1 MFRRDISPYSF
12 FLSKEKRRSDDNKH
26 ERHSKMR
33 NIRRSVPSHGLAKK
47 ESRQAGNDIADQIGF
62 QNSKISLRSSA
73 WFSAFSARHLLRL

>member
-12 FLSKEKRRSDDNKH
+12 FLSKEKRQSGDNKH

-33 NIRRSVPSHGLAKK
+33 NIRRSVPSQGLAKK

-62 QNSKISLRSSA
+62 QTPKSA
-73 WFSAFSARHLLRL
+73 CAAQRGSQCFQQGIC